1 MGNPLAPLLAEAF
14 MANFEEKM
22 FSSDASQQKPIK
34 YCRYV
39 DDTFAL
45 FKNENDS
52 LKFLSVLNSQHP
64 AIRFTIEPQKEH
76 KLPFLDVE
84 IIFDGNTI
92 TTRPYRKPTF
102 TGKLLNFKWIVP
114 KSWKVGLIKN
124 MIHRIWL
131 TSSTWKVFCE
141 EVETLTD
148 ILTFNEYPKWLIF
161 RNIRKIVTDYYHNT
175 GRDNQKDKEDISHV
189 IKLQYLGKASD
200 RLKTSLLKI
209 FKKYQINN
217 TACIFNTKHLYN
229 IFPIKDKTPN
239 MLQSCVIY
247 KYTCLRDL
255 SLSYYGKT
263 HRHLITRIMEHK
275 KTNNESAVNDHLL
288 QCSSCTLKTHLNQFE
303 IINQQSNKLDTAIA
317 EALFIKRDQP
327 KLNKQLFKKGSC
339 YILKLFN

>member
-1 MGNPLAPLLAEAF
+1 MNFISHYSDTSLHQVSYDVVSLFTNIPLKESIECIIEQLFTNSHNTQLFNASELRKLLTVANEGIFSFQDRLYRQIDGVSMGNPLAPLLAEAF

-217 TACIFNTKHLYN
+217 TACIFNTK
-229 IFPIKDKTPN
+229 
-239 MLQSCVIY
+239 QSFSKIY
-247 KYTCLRDL
+247 LVKNY
-255 SLSYYGKT
+255 
-263 HRHLITRIMEHK
+263 
-275 KTNNESAVNDHLL
+275 
-288 QCSSCTLKTHLNQFE
+288 F
-303 IINQQSNKLDTAIA
+303 
-317 EALFIKRDQP
+317 
-327 KLNKQLFKKGSC
+327 
-339 YILKLFN
+339 